1 MSVFAAVVYLILQYV
16 AGVILYLPYE
26 GVAFWAAIAQLL
38 PLYVY
43 RCASSRSET
52 KSTGTCRFIVY
63 PLMKRITYWPQAW
76 LGIAMNFGV
85 VVSWVAVTNKVDL
98 QLLTLLMVGSWGWTM
113 HYGSLSSSPS
123 TG

>member
-1 MSVFAAVVYLILQYV
+1 
-16 AGVILYLPYE
+16 
-26 GVAFWAAIAQLL
+26 
-38 PLYVY
+38 
-43 RCASSRSET
+43 
-52 KSTGTCRFIVY
+52 
-63 PLMKRITYWPQAW
+63 MKRITYWPQAW